1 MPPEIETFMFN
12 YSNNEIFDNFIE
24 VLECLTTMHAAMGGG
39 VNIADDNVQSQKI
52 ELPTTE
58 EFKTAL
64 NANANFKTEDPS

>member
-39 VNIADDNVQSQKI
+39 VNIADDNVQHQKI

-64 NANANFKTEDPS
+64 NTNANFKTEDPS